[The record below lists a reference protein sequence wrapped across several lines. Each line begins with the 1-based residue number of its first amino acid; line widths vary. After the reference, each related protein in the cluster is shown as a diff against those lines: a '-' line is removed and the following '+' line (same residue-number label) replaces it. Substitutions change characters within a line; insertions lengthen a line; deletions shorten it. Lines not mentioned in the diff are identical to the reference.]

1 MSSLDGSLDIV
12 FENSHFVIV
21 DKPAG
26 MLSVPSRQGAKDPR
40 PVVGLLLQK
49 QLKAKIFPCHRLD
62 LEVAGLLL
70 FAKSAEAHKAANR
83 WFEKHEVQK
92 TYHALA
98 EGDAARA
105 ENFRQTT
112 EWQCRLVRGKK
123 RAFEA
128 EYGDPAQT
136 LVTYLGLR
144 EDKLFFQLSPLTG
157 RSHQLRYEMYRHQFP
172 ICGDTLYG
180 AKKPFDK
187 LQSQAGIALKAT
199 VLDFSKSQKRESF
212 GLPEKIEITF

>member
-1 MSSLDGSLDIV
+1 MNSLPIV
-12 FENSHFVIV
+12 FENKFFVVV

-26 MLSVPSRQGAKDPR
+26 MLSVPSRQGPQDRR

-49 QLKAKIFPCHRLD
+49 QLQTKIFPCHRLD
-62 LEVAGLLL
+62 LEVSGLLL
-70 FAKSAEAHKAANR
+70 FAKDPAAHKAANR
-83 WFEKHEVQK
+83 WFEKHEIRK

-98 EGDAARA
+98 EGALNKA
-105 ENFRQTT
+105 EEFREQT
-112 EWQCRLVRGKK
+112 EWKCKLVRGKK

-128 EYGDPAQT
+128 DYGDPAQT
-136 LVTYLGLR
+136 LATFKG
-144 EDKLFFQLSPLTG
+144 EKDGHLFFELMPLTG

-180 AKKPFDK
+180 AKGEWKE
-187 LQSQAGIALKAT
+187 AGIALKAT
-199 VLDFSKSQKRESF
+199 ALDFSKCQKREVF

>member
-1 MSSLDGSLDIV
+1 MSSVDIV
-12 FENSHFVIV
+12 FENTHFVIV
-21 DKPAG
+21 NKPAG
-26 MLSVPSRQGAKDPR
+26 MLSVPSRQGSKDPR

-49 QLKAKIFPCHRLD
+49 QLQTKIFPCHRLD
-62 LEVAGLLL
+62 LEVSGLLL
-70 FAKSAEAHKAANR
+70 FAKTAQAHKAANR

-92 TYHALA
+92 IYHALA

-105 ENFRQTT
+105 EQFLRQT
-112 EWQCRLVRGKK
+112 EWQCKLVRGKK

-128 EYGDPAQT
+128 DYGDPAQT
-136 LVTYLGLR
+136 LVKFLGER
-144 EDKLFFQLSPLTG
+144 EGHLFFELSPLTG

-180 AKKPFDK
+180 AKKPWSD
-187 LQSQAGIALKAT
+187 AGIALKAT
-199 VLDFSKSQKRESF
+199 ALDFRKSQKREAF